1 VTGKTRANL
10 PGPEGDQESPP
21 RKKEYSTVLVDNIE
35 DGNRSGF
42 VVGGIDLGR
51 LPQVFQF
58 KAHGDVDVA
67 VTKSSVD
74 ETEDRE
80 MQKRQE
86 MAAQD
91 MSGEASSARATAP
104 IFEVMANMVTPLK
117 ETPPHQNQRPS
128 PAILR

>member
-58 KAHGDVDVA
+58 KAHGDVS
-67 VTKSSVD
+67 VTISSVD
-74 ETEDRE
+74 ETEDRD
-80 MQKRQE
+80 MQKRQKV
-86 MAAQD
+86 AAQD
-91 MSGEASSARATAP
+91 MSGGASSARAAVS
-104 IFEVMANMVTPLK
+104 IFEVMANMFIPFKEIPRNQSQRTSPL
-117 ETPPHQNQRPS
+117 
-128 PAILR
+128 ILR